1 VELLTVI
8 ECQSEADTR
17 MGKGHP
23 LDDINDLAALGPHGS
38 YILQPGR
45 CVEEQ
50 FTDGYIRPLAFF
62 SGPLLL
68 QLPALNP
75 DGDRF
80 SVQVLCFH
88 LHFGDS
94 ADTRQRLAAESE
106 RADLEKIVIIAYLA
120 RGMPL
125 EQKRD
130 IRLMDALAVI
140 YDSDQLHAGFF
151 DEHFNFIRICIK
163 GVLNQLLD
171 DGARTLHH
179 FTRGYFVLYF
189 WIKHSDRRHLI
200 TRLSICFSS
209 RSVSAAHPSASDC
222 LYPSVSAY
230 RQPDDPHMIR
240 YHQAPVPTA
249 GLALLCRSQ

>member
-1 VELLTVI
+1 
-8 ECQSEADTR
+8 

-23 LDDINDLAALGPHGS
+23 LDDMNDLAALGPHGS

-68 QLPALNP
+68 QLPAFKP

-151 DEHFNFIRICIK
+151 DNGEGIH
-163 GVLNQLLD
+163 
-171 DGARTLHH
+171 
-179 FTRGYFVLYF
+179 
-189 WIKHSDRRHLI
+189 
-200 TRLSICFSS
+200 
-209 RSVSAAHPSASDC
+209 
-222 LYPSVSAY
+222 
-230 RQPDDPHMIR
+230 
-240 YHQAPVPTA
+240 
-249 GLALLCRSQ
+249 